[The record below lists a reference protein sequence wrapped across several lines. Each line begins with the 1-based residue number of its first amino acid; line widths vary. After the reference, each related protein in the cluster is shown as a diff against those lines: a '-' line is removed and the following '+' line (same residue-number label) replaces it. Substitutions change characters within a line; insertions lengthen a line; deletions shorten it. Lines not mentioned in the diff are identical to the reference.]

1 VNLYGIPYGVEGQTF
16 KITCFYNKWKI
27 EGDEAEETN
36 LSRIFG
42 KKKEEKKQAVQIVEE
57 PHKMSELEQLAGDDK
72 TSYEALAQVM
82 FLDPR
87 KIEASMKQA
96 VDNAKKA
103 EKDGDIAKAGMW
115 YEVAGGLA
123 IYEGNVKKVVEYYG
137 EAHRVIGRDYKIL
150 ASPEKAVA
158 LAKEY
163 YKQRLIT

>member
-1 VNLYGIPYGVEGQTF
+1 M
-16 KITCFYNKWKI
+16 
-27 EGDEAEETN
+27 
-36 LSRIFG
+36 SRIFG
-42 KKKEEKKQAVQIVEE
+42 KKKEEKKQTVQTVEK
-57 PHKMSELEQLAGDDK
+57 PQKMSELEQLAGDDK
-72 TSYEALAQVM
+72 VSYEALAQVM

-87 KIEASMKQA
+87 KIETSMTQA

-123 IYEGNVKKVVEYYG
+123 IYEGNVKKVVECYR

-163 YKQRLIT
+163 YKRYLIA

>member
-1 VNLYGIPYGVEGQTF
+1 M
-16 KITCFYNKWKI
+16 
-27 EGDEAEETN
+27 
-36 LSRIFG
+36 SRIFRRR
-42 KKKEEKKQAVQIVEE
+42 KREEKSTAQTVHEK
-57 PHKMSELEQLAGDDK
+57 KRTSELEQLAGDDK
-72 TSYEALAQVM
+72 TAYEALAQVM

-137 EAHRVIGRDYKIL
+137 EAHRVIGREYKIL
-150 ASPEKAVA
+150 ESPEKAVA
-158 LAKEY
+158 LAQDY
-163 YKQRLIT
+163 YKKYLQV